1 MNVTLGHTEVRVQP
15 GLGYLGMSQFCGDA
29 EPGTGMA
36 TIRAAIDIAL
46 TSSTRPTST
55 VRLRPPPVS
64 PSGGFM
70 HNEELLGRGVQG
82 RRDEIVLSTHFG
94 RSPLPKEGSCSTGLG
109 LVKGRVR

>member
-1 MNVTLGHTEVRVQP
+1 
-15 GLGYLGMSQFCGDA
+15 
-29 EPGTGMA
+29 
-36 TIRAAIDIAL
+36 
-46 TSSTRPTST
+46 
-55 VRLRPPPVS
+55 
-64 PSGGFM
+64 M